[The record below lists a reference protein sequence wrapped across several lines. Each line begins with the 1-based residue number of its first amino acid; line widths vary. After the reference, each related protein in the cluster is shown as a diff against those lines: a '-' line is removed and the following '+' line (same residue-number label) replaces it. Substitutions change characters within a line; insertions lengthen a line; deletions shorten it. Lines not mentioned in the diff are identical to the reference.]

1 MKPSSRLVGMVVA
14 AWLILLGR
22 YVAIATVLP
31 AGPTRIAF
39 GNVFLCLLPLF
50 VNGALLANATTP
62 HWRKNAFWMLLALGC
77 SLWLTGQFLWTY
89 VEIYQPGKVPHPYF
103 ADIVFFLH
111 TVPMI
116 AALTMQPHK
125 LPDQRRV
132 TYEYVDFALIACW
145 WVYLYAFVV
154 IPWHY
159 MVVDTRQYA
168 QAYIVISTFENFV
181 FIAVAGILAMRTR
194 DRKSTRLNSSH

>member
-62 HWRKNAFWMLLALGC
+62 HWRKNAFL
-77 SLWLTGQFLWTY
+77 
-89 VEIYQPGKVPHPYF
+89 
-103 ADIVFFLH
+103 
-111 TVPMI
+111 
-116 AALTMQPHK
+116 
-125 LPDQRRV
+125 
-132 TYEYVDFALIACW
+132 
-145 WVYLYAFVV
+145 
-154 IPWHY
+154 
-159 MVVDTRQYA
+159 RQ
-168 QAYIVISTFENFV
+168 
-181 FIAVAGILAMRTR
+181 
-194 DRKSTRLNSSH
+194 